1 MILKTA
7 DFDQQFFFVLNIF
20 CNCYIYVSSNLR
32 LKQISVMLLSPE
44 KKLDLLRVLDFLA
57 EQDVASFQFLAG
69 IVNEVNFAKGET
81 IFSKGDL
88 GGAVFIIAKGC
99 VQIHDEGH
107 IFIELKEGKSFGEYA
122 LIKTETRSASASA
135 KSDSVLLRITDDHIQ
150 LLEEEFDVRIIDTIL
165 NPLRNIRK
173 RMVVK
178 DLLEEELTQQKATI
192 EKQRKE
198 LESLNAT
205 KDKFFSIIAH
215 DLKNPFA
222 SLIGASD
229 LLVENADELSQE
241 QVKTFSGIINKSARQ
256 AFRLLENLLTWSR
269 MQTGAIAWKPKEIDL
284 WDLVNEV
291 VILHTGSAENKEI
304 NIEAVIDED
313 LRIPADPNMI
323 NTVVRNLVSNAI
335 KFTPRG
341 GSITVSSHV
350 TPNKVEIWVTDTG
363 IGIDSEGK
371 KKLFRIDEQLMKSG
385 TENETGTGLG
395 LILCKEFIEMHNGN
409 IWVES
414 EPGKG
419 SSFKFSLPV
428 SLSSL

>member
-1 MILKTA
+1 M
-7 DFDQQFFFVLNIF
+7 
-20 CNCYIYVSSNLR
+20 S
-32 LKQISVMLLSPE
+32 LSIE
-44 KKLDLLRVLDFLA
+44 KKMELIKTLDFLA
-57 EQDVASFQFLAG
+57 EQDVSTVHFLLG
-69 IVNEVNFAKGET
+69 IVDEVNVAKGET

-88 GGAVFIIAKGC
+88 GGAVFIIVKGC

-107 IFIELKEGKSFGEYA
+107 IFIELQEGKSFGEYA
-122 LIKTETRSASASA
+122 LTKSETRSASASA
-135 KSDSVLLRITDDHIQ
+135 KSDSILLRCTENHIKQ
-150 LLEEEFDVRIIDTIL
+150 LEEEFDIRVIDSIL
-165 NPLRNIRK
+165 LPLQNIRE
-173 RMVVK
+173 RMILK
-178 DLLEEELTQQKATI
+178 DLLEEELTQQKLTI

-229 LLVENADELSQE
+229 LLVDNADELSQE
-241 QVKTFSGIINKSARQ
+241 QVKTFSGIINQSARQ

-269 MQTGAIAWKPKEIDL
+269 MQTGVIAWKPKEIDL

-313 LRIPADPNMI
+313 LRILADPNMI

-350 TPNKVEIWVTDTG
+350 THNQVEIWVTDTG
-363 IGIDSEGK
+363 VGIDSAGK

-395 LILCKEFIEMHNGN
+395 LILCKEFIEMHNGK